1 MGKAIPPIEPN
12 PAWDETLPDTA
23 AIEAQR
29 PVIEEYLHAVYGLD
43 ARPDGGWEGMQRRRG
58 ERELFAS
65 SKALDA
71 MFKVVKCSVIEEH
84 LHAVYGL
91 DARPDGGWVQ

>member
-43 ARPDGGWEGMQRRRG
+43 ARPDGEWVCSARWGERRG
-58 ERELFAS
+58 TLN
-65 SKALDA
+65 
-71 MFKVVKCSVIEEH
+71 H
-84 LHAVYGL
+84 LNHRLTQSLRSFGA
-91 DARPDGGWVQ
+91 QQ